1 MILAV
6 IVIVVGVAALVGV
19 AVLTSSGSTDV
30 RLGDDEF
37 EVGEAAT
44 LAARIEADGAPLL
57 FQDLLVGGSRDIYVN
72 HVGDDAEI
80 GWVAFDAR
88 APGSARECTLEWD
101 GAREVFVDPCTDDE
115 FPADGGDLPHYPIRV
130 TDEGALIVDLTPQ
143 GVPGQGSTTTGSSSS
158 SILVTGLSTTT
169 TAG

>member
-88 APGSARECTLEWD
+88 VPGSGRECTLEWEV
-101 GAREVFVDPCTDDE
+101 AR
-115 FPADGGDLPHYPIRV
+115 
-130 TDEGALIVDLTPQ
+130 
-143 GVPGQGSTTTGSSSS
+143 GVRGSVYG
-158 SILVTGLSTTT
+158 
-169 TAG
+169 

>member
-1 MILAV
+1 M
-6 IVIVVGVAALVGV
+6 
-19 AVLTSSGSTDV
+19 
-30 RLGDDEF
+30 GDDEF
-37 EVGEAAT
+37 EVGEAVT

-72 HVGDDAEI
+72 HVGGDPEI

-88 APGSARECTLEWD
+88 VPGSGRECTLEWD
-101 GAREVFVDPCTDDE
+101 AEHALFVDPCTEDT

-130 TDEGALIVDLTPQ
+130 TDDGLLIVDLTPQ